1 MSKNKNVPELRFK
14 EFSDEWELKKL
25 NQLLELKNGIN
36 ADKEKYG
43 KGVKFINVLDILEND
58 FITHDKI
65 KGSVEVDDK
74 TIELFSVNYGDIL
87 FQRSSETREEVGT
100 ANVYLDEKVS
110 VTFGGFVIRGKKIG
124 EYEPIFF
131 NKLLKTDLARNEI
144 TSRSGGSTRYNIG
157 QEILYSISLPFPSLR
172 EQTKIASFLTSVD
185 DKLRTIKKKK
195 TLLEQYK
202 KGVMQ
207 KLFSQELRFKDEK
220 GNDFPEWE
228 EKKLGDVAKR
238 KTLKNKEGNSN
249 VLTISAQYGLISQL
263 EFFNKSVSAKDVSGY
278 YLVEKGDFA
287 YNKSYSNGYPMGA
300 IKRLKRYEKG
310 VVSTLYICFT
320 FNENIDLAFMEHYF
334 DMGIQNKEIE
344 LVAQEGARNHGLLN
358 IGIEDF
364 FGIQLY
370 LPSIPEQIKIAY
382 FLTSIDE
389 KINQTQFQIEKTES
403 WKKGLLQKMFV

>member
-1 MSKNKNVPELRFK
+1 MSKNRNVPELRFK
-14 EFSDEWELKKL
+14 EFNDEWELKKL
-25 NQLLELKNGIN
+25 GELCKMQAG
-36 ADKEKYG
+36 
-43 KGVKFINVLDILEND
+43 KFINA
-58 FITHDKI
+58 
-65 KGSVEVDDK
+65 
-74 TIELFSVNYGDIL
+74 IEI
-87 FQRSSETREEVGT
+87 
-100 ANVYLDEKVS
+100 LDEQNENLYPCY
-110 VTFGGFVIRGKKIG
+110 GGNGIRGFTKSFNQNGKFSLIG
-124 EYEPIFF
+124 RQGAHCGNVTLANGKFYATEHAVVVFLNNGLSTEWIYY
-131 NKLLKTDLARNEI
+131 LLKILNLNQYSTGLAQPGLSVQNLEKVE
-144 TSRSGGSTRYNIG
+144 TNIP
-157 QEILYSISLPFPSLR
+157 ILLP

-185 DKLRTIKKKK
+185 DKLQTLKKKK
-195 TLLEQYK
+195 ALLEQYK

-207 KLFSQELRFKDEK
+207 KIFSQELRFKDEK